1 MNLTLKLNNMN
12 KQKTY
17 ILSAIL
23 SGFALISSCSK
34 SSTPAIPAPAKI
46 ITAPVSKEWS
56 FDASPMWSDEFDYT
70 GLPNSSKW
78 NYDLGGSGWG
88 NNELQYYTDNIK
100 NVEVANGVLTI
111 TARKEMMGGKDYTS
125 TRLISKNKGD
135 FLYGRIE
142 VKAKLPSG
150 KGTWPAIWMLPTDWA
165 YGGWPKSGEI
175 DIMEHVG
182 YDQDKV
188 HISVHTEAY
197 NHSINT
203 QRSGS
208 KMVPG
213 ASTDFHIYRVD
224 WTPKSIIGYID
235 GEQIFQFLNEERG
248 SAVWPFDK
256 RFHLLINVAFGGN
269 WGAARG
275 IDPSVLPQKLEVD
288 YVRVYKMIE

>member
-1 MNLTLKLNNMN
+1 MKR
-12 KQKTY
+12 QKTY
-17 ILSAIL
+17 TLAVIFG
-23 SGFALISSCSK
+23 GFAFITSCAKTSNKGSS
-34 SSTPAIPAPAKI
+34 APVNVV
-46 ITAPVSKEWS
+46 TTPVSKEWS
-56 FDASPMWSDEFDYT
+56 FEATPTWSDEFDYA
-70 GLPNSSKW
+70 GLPNAAKW
-78 NYDLGGSGWG
+78 NYDIGGSGWG

-100 NVEVANGVLTI
+100 NVEVGNGVLII

-125 TRLISKNKGD
+125 TRLVSKNKGD

-142 VKAKLPSG
+142 VKAKLPTG

-197 NHSINT
+197 NHSIKT
-203 QRSGS
+203 QRSGT
-208 KMVPG
+208 KMVNG

-224 WTPKSIIGYID
+224 WTPKSIMGFID
-235 GEQIFQFLNEERG
+235 GEQIFLFLNEEKG
-248 SAVWPFDK
+248 SPVWPFDK

-269 WGAARG
+269 WGAAQG

-288 YVRVYKMIE
+288 YVRVYKLKE

>member
-1 MNLTLKLNNMN
+1 MKKYKINM
-12 KQKTY
+12 
-17 ILSAIL
+17 LAP
-23 SGFALISSCSK
+23 LIAGIFSVLCSCSK
-34 SSTPAIPAPAKI
+34 TDTPGGSIPP
-46 ITAPVSKEWS
+46 PVVTTPVDKEWN
-56 FDASPMWSDEFDYT
+56 FEASPTWSDEFDYT
-70 GLPNSSKW
+70 GLPNSAKW
-78 NYDLGGSGWG
+78 NYDIGGDGWG

-100 NVEVANGVLTI
+100 NVEVGNGLLTI
-111 TARKEMMGGKDYTS
+111 TARKESLNGKEYTS

-142 VKAKLPSG
+142 VKAKLPTG

-197 NHSINT
+197 HHSINT
-203 QRSGS
+203 QKTAT

-213 ASTDFHIYRVD
+213 SSTAFHTYRVD
-224 WTPKSIIGYID
+224 WTPYSVRGFID
-235 GEQIFQFLNEERG
+235 GEQMFQFINEGKG

-269 WGAARG
+269 WGGAQG
-275 IDPSVLPQKLEVD
+275 VDPSVLPQKLEVD
-288 YVRVYKMIE
+288 YVRVYKMIEK

>member
-1 MNLTLKLNNMN
+1 MLAT
-12 KQKTY
+12 
-17 ILSAIL
+17 IL
-23 SGFALISSCSK
+23 GGVALISSCSK
-34 SSTPAIPAPAKI
+34 SSAPAAPAPV
-46 ITAPVSKEWS
+46 TVVTTPVAREWS
-56 FDASPMWSDEFDYT
+56 FEATPTWSDEFDYT

-78 NYDLGGSGWG
+78 NYDVGGSGWG

-100 NVEVANGVLTI
+100 NVEVANGILTI
-111 TARKEMMGGKDYTS
+111 TARREMMGGKDYTS
-125 TRLISKNKGD
+125 TRLVTKNKGD
-135 FLYGRIE
+135 FLYGRFE

-150 KGTWPAIWMLPTDWA
+150 KGTWPAIWMLPTEGA

-208 KMVPG
+208 KMVYG

-235 GEQIFQFLNEERG
+235 GEQLFQFLNEERG

-269 WGAARG
+269 WGAAQG
-275 IDPSVLPQKLEVD
+275 VDPSVLPQKLEVD